1 MYTDNPVRDMENYEQ
16 RVSEENARRDIFGY
30 CEQCG
35 NAIYRATDEEYGDE
49 YVDLQDGT
57 FIHYECVREWANER
71 KKEAR

>member
-57 FIHYECVREWANER
+57 FIHYECVQEWANER
-71 KKEAR
+71 KKEAT